1 MKKLL
6 SALMF
11 SLLLAWGLSKLRLIV
26 VLYPNRYKILS
37 LFSSTPSASS
47 LATEPGWQKLSK
59 TNYLPPSIKTA
70 RSTTLTST
78 RIPWEES
85 PYLIRPP
92 SVTLTEGSPTS
103 KGPGGLQFTATPSEG
118 SSTTEEIR
126 FKDNLGGIV
135 PQSKSSLLSKIRGQY
150 YGADS
155 SR

>member
-11 SLLLAWGLSKLRLIV
+11 SLLLAWGLSKPGFVV
-26 VLYPNRYKILS
+26 VLYPNRYKMLS

-47 LATEPGWQKLSK
+47 LATEPGRQKISK
-59 TNYLPPSIKTA
+59 TNYLPPSIKTS

-78 RIPWEES
+78 RLPWEES

-103 KGPGGLQFTATPSEG
+103 EGPGGFQFTATPSEG
-118 SSTTEEIR
+118 SSTTEGIQI
-126 FKDNLGGIV
+126 KDNLGGIV